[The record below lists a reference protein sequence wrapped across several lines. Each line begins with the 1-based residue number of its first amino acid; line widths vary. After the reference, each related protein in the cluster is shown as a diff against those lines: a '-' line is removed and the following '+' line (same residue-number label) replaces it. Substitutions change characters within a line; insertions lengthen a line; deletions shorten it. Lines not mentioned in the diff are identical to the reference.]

1 MREGIA
7 ETARGVRDV
16 ADTVASGLD
25 DSRDGHRAPSALRLA
40 VGAALAGAA
49 YVGAKR
55 LGVTS
60 AVAKYLDDVIAKSL
74 DDVRSGLTESRTG
87 GANGDV
93 ASGSPPQAGAPGAP
107 AVAATG

>member
-1 MREGIA
+1 MSPTRSRAGSTTREMG
-7 ETARGVRDV
+7 TGRRARRG
-16 ADTVASGLD
+16 
-25 DSRDGHRAPSALRLA
+25 SRSARRSS
-40 VGAALAGAA
+40 GAA

-60 AVAKYLDDVIAKSL
+60 AVAKYLDDVIAKRL